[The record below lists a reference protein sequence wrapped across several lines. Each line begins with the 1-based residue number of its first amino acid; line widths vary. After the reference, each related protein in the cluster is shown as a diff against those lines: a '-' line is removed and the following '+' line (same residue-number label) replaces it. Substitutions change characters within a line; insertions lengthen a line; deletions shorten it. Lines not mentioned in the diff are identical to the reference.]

1 MRLGTGEKKILVIDI
16 DTEDEMAARKE
27 SINPEDAIVMIPRS
41 PPPQPP
47 PPVSQHHKFITMQIS
62 YV

>member
-1 MRLGTGEKKILVIDI
+1 MRLGTGEKKILVIDME
-16 DTEDEMAARKE
+16 TEDEMAARKE

-41 PPPQPP
+41 PPPEP
-47 PPVSQHHKFITMQIS
+47 PPVSHHQLFVITI